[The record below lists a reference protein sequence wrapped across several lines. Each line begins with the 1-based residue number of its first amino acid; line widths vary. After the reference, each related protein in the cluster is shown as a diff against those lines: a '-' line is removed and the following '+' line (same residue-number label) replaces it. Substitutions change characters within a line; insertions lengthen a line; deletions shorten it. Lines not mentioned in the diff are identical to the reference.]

1 MKRVLLILVAL
12 VFLLHVGTISAD
24 AEEEQRTFNIIYTC
38 SLKESSITY
47 NEIKKQIPSLTSISE
62 IYGSC
67 RVKVITSYETLEI
80 PLSYKENKGYATIKV
95 SFPLSV
101 EKDTIS
107 LTFISAVE
115 DGIVV
120 FSEPTNRVSFTNT
133 SSEISASQTLDWS
146 EGMIKLFESEDSKN
160 FFEEAFNKLSESII
174 EGIQKIFSANDSSDF
189 VTKIEAIFNSFKVFS
204 VSTNFLLSDD
214 VLGAEE
220 TGSIIQKI
228 YDLVYPTAFLLMC
241 IIWLFSIA
249 KSCVSTDLW
258 NKESFVKPLIRLVW
272 SVGIMTVSMPLLEL
286 IFTVFHRLAL
296 EAATATGLEMLGNG
310 GFLESIIDD
319 LADCVDL
326 TPIFGKVNT
335 MKNVLNLVAHNA
347 PTFLLNIIFGLI
359 LYVIISIRYIKLAT
373 LQCISPFFFACAGS
387 EKADRYLHSF
397 LKEYI
402 ILAAQ
407 IFIAI
412 IMYAFISILNDAMK
426 GAYIGS
432 LSTAISVL
440 VYLAGMICV
449 CGSGKFLRNLF
460 N

>member
-1 MKRVLLILVAL
+1 MKRLLLSILVAL
-12 VFLLHVGTISAD
+12 VVFLHVGTISAD
-24 AEEEQRTFNIIYTC
+24 AAEEGYTDFKIQYSIALDEDAIPYKDMKDVVS
-38 SLKESSITY
+38 SLM
-47 NEIKKQIPSLTSISE
+47 PLSE
-62 IYGSC
+62 IYTSC
-67 RVKVITSYETLEI
+67 KVHVQTSFGTSEVALD
-80 PLSYKENKGYATIKV
+80 SNGKATINLT
-95 SFPLSV
+95 FPNNV
-101 EKDTIS
+101 EQATIS
-107 LTFISAVE
+107 LKLISAVD
-115 DGIVV
+115 DGIIV
-120 FSEPTNRVSFTNT
+120 FSEPTQNT
-133 SSEISASQTLDWS
+133 FYQKQGQISVKQTVDWS
-146 EGMIKLFESEDSKN
+146 EGMIRLYDSEDSKD
-160 FFEEAFNKLSESII
+160 FFEKAFDKLSESII
-174 EGIQKIFSANDSSDF
+174 EGIQEIFSTNDSSEF

-204 VSTNFLLSDD
+204 VSTNFLLADD
-214 VLGAEE
+214 ILGAEE

-272 SVGIMTVSMPLLEL
+272 GVGIMTVSMPLLEL
-286 IFTVFHRLAL
+286 IFTIFHKLAL
-296 EAATATGLEMLGNG
+296 ETATATGLEVLGSG
-310 GFLESIIDD
+310 GFLEDIIDG
-319 LADCVDL
+319 LVSCVDT
-326 TPIFGKVNT
+326 TPIFGRVNT
-335 MKNVLNLVAHNA
+335 MKNILNLVSSKA
-347 PTFLLNIIFGLI
+347 PEFVINIVFGLI
-359 LYVIISIRYIKLAT
+359 LYVVVSIRYIKLAT

-402 ILAAQ
+402 ILTAQ

-426 GAYIGS
+426 GAYVGS